1 MLKVLNKQKQAKI
14 KFSIDVEI
22 DLVHGELPSNQM
34 IARES
39 NKIAN
44 AYPGFKAYFICFY
57 LPGMK
62 LDAGAFAT
70 AHHNPKLK
78 VNIQDFVLNNYP
90 EYSKLLE
97 E

>member
-1 MLKVLNKQKQAKI
+1 MLKTLKKETLLKI

-22 DLVHGELPSNQM
+22 NLVNGELPSIQ
-34 IARES
+34 IISRES
-39 NKIAN
+39 NKIAG
-44 AYPGFKAYFICFY
+44 AHPGFEVYFICFY

-78 VNIQDFVLNNYP
+78 VNILDFVLSNYP